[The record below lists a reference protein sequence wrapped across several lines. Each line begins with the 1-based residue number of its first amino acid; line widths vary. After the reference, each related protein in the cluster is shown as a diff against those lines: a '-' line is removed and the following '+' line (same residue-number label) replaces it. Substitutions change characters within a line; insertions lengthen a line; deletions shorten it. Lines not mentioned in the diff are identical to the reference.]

1 VAIGLAAPVVALA
14 LVRGTRHARTLGIG
28 WNVLGLLDLVVAVG
42 MATSLF
48 PLLAGERLHAAAA
61 MGVYPLIL
69 VPTFGV
75 PVAVLLHLVALRR
88 LRRSPRPVAGAAPD
102 LALT

>member
-1 VAIGLAAPVVALA
+1 VSGIV
-14 LVRGTRHARTLGIG
+14 TLRS
-28 WNVLGLLDLVVAVG
+28 WSETAWDC
-42 MATSLF
+42 S
-48 PLLAGERLHAAAA
+48 ERPAAAA
-61 MGVYPLIL
+61 MGAYPLIL
-69 VPTFGV
+69 VPTFAV